1 MTTIGFLILGVF
13 IGGLVIWFLAKARLQ
28 GLYAKQIGDLQV
40 SYSNQ
45 ITDLEKRASGA
56 EARVEEL
63 RQQVGQRVSEIS
75 QVRKELEVETTSKV
89 EAFTRLEESQKGLEE
104 QKALIETMKAEMT
117 DTFNALSSAALK
129 SSSEDFLRLASEH
142 LGKVVA
148 ETKGKLGE
156 HQVAIDGL
164 IKPLHEALKR
174 YEEQVRLIEESR
186 HKAYGSLEEQ
196 LRSLASTHEQLQK
209 ETSNLVSALK
219 KPQVRGRWGEITL
232 RRVAE
237 LSGMSAHCDFTEQIS
252 VETESGRQRPDM
264 VVHLPMEREIVVD
277 AKVSLDAYLD
287 ALSAL
292 TEDERKAKLEKHA
305 QQVRAHMNKLGSKE
319 YWTQFKQSPEFVV
332 LFIPGES
339 FLSSALD
346 VDGTLI
352 EDGIQ
357 KRVIIASP
365 TTFIAL
371 LRAIAY
377 GWRQEQ
383 ITKNAEEISTLG
395 KELYERIYTVVK
407 HFIDIGS
414 AIGKAMDSYNKVV
427 GSMELRVL
435 PSVRKFKELGVTSAE
450 EIPVLE
456 QINRVPRSLN
466 FLESG
471 SHEGEKARNL

>member
-1 MTTIGFLILGVF
+1 MELIEYIILGIV
-13 IGGLVIWFLAKARLQ
+13 IGGLVIWFLAKARFQ
-28 GLYAKQIGDLQV
+28 GIYTKQL
-40 SYSNQ
+40 SE
-45 ITDLEKRASGA
+45 LEGNARSA
-56 EARVEEL
+56 EAVGTEL
-63 RQQVGQRVSEIS
+63 RQQIQQRESELS
-75 QVRKELEVETTSKV
+75 QIRNELASEKQSKV
-89 EAFTRLEESQKGLEE
+89 EALTRFEESQKNLEE
-104 QKALIETMKAEMT
+104 QKSLLEAMKTEMT
-117 DTFNALSSAALK
+117 DTFNDLSSAALK
-129 SSSEDFLRLASEH
+129 SSIEDFLRLASEH

-156 HQVAIDGL
+156 HQAAIGGL

-174 YEEQVRLIEESR
+174 YEEQVRQIEESR

-196 LRSLASTHEQLQK
+196 LRALASTHEQLQK

-252 VETESGRQRPDM
+252 VETESGRLRPDM
-264 VVHLPMEREIVVD
+264 IVHLPMEREIVVD

-287 ALSAL
+287 ALSAS
-292 TEDERKAKLEKHA
+292 TDDERKAKMDKHA
-305 QQVRAHMNKLGSKE
+305 QQVRAHMNKLSSKE
-319 YWTQFKQSPEFVV
+319 YWSQFKQSPEFVV

-352 EDGIQ
+352 EDGIE
-357 KRVIIASP
+357 KGVIIATP

-383 ITKNAEEISTLG
+383 ITKNAQMISELG
-395 KELYERIYTVVK
+395 RQLYERMSILVQ
-407 HFIDIGS
+407 HFQNIGS
-414 AIGKAMDSYNKVV
+414 SLERAVGAYNKAV
-427 GSMELRVL
+427 GSMETRVL
-435 PSVRKFKELGVTSAE
+435 PSVRKFKEFGATGAG
-450 EIPVLE
+450 EIPILE
-456 QINRVPRSLN
+456 QVDQTSRSLN
-466 FLESG
+466 LPEPG
-471 SHEGEKARNL
+471 SYENEKDS

>member
-1 MTTIGFLILGVF
+1 MELIAYIILGIL
-13 IGGLVIWFLAKARLQ
+13 IGGVVVWLLAKARFQ
-28 GLYAKQIGDLQV
+28 GIYTKQISDLQV

-63 RQQVGQRVSEIS
+63 RQQVGQKDSEIS

-142 LGKVVA
+142 LGKVVT

-252 VETESGRQRPDM
+252 VETESGRLRPDM

-357 KRVIIASP
+357 KRVIIATP

-383 ITKNAEEISTLG
+383 ITKNAQEISTLG

-450 EIPVLE
+450 EIPALE
-456 QINRVPRSLN
+456 QITRIPRSLN

-471 SHEGEKARNL
+471 SQEGEKSP